1 MDFFKFF
8 IPTSGKRALVSYA
21 SPEPSKMYSREHAEA
36 HFKSFAGVLADN
48 AVLIDI
54 DDMEQGERF
63 LRLVKDNGLHCR
75 AVRTTKGMHFFFL
88 NNGDFAG
95 CRTAAKLAC
104 GFRCDIK
111 VGSVPSYAICRLDGV
126 DRETVY
132 DVEPYQE
139 APRYLLPIQTRTV
152 FVDLHEGDGR
162 NSELFRFIMVLER
175 NGYSKDEIKEIFNLI
190 NNYAFAEP
198 LPEKEIGTILRDKAF
213 TGNRGSYEVASK
225 RGAREDSNDPKIK
238 FFTERGR
245 FLSDQYAEW
254 FKANHHIVLIGHEL
268 YIYDTRSGIYRTGKQ
283 AFERVMLVED
293 IPSLTIAQRREV
305 LSYLYAT
312 FDYDEFH
319 CGCVD
324 DSYKYVAFLNGVLN
338 IETMELVGFD
348 PKYIVTNKIP
358 YNWDESA
365 QNELLDKT
373 MMKLA
378 CGDEKVA
385 NLLYESVGYC
395 LYRRNELRKSF
406 FLIGD
411 RRNGKSTFL
420 RMVNCA
426 LGETMNVSNLDLE
439 DLGSQFRTA
448 ELVGKLVNIGDDI
461 DSDYIP
467 NASTFKKVVSG
478 SPITVERKGQDPFVM
493 TNYAKFFFSANSLP
507 RIGRGDDNK
516 AIIDRMII
524 IPFNATFSKDD
535 PDFDPFISSKLCQPE
550 VIQALLVKSVMALK
564 RVLAEQG
571 FTEIEA
577 SQKAIQEYEVSNN
590 PFEMFVQDAGPDD
603 IENEGVTKIYR
614 QYDVFCRSSN
624 LKPLSMPTFI
634 KRVCDRFDFKTSV
647 IVSGG
652 KKMRIFAR
660 KE

>member
-21 SPEPSKMYSREHAEA
+21 DPEPSKMYTREHAES
-36 HFKSFAGVLADN
+36 HFKSFAGVLAEN

-88 NNGDFAG
+88 NNGNFAG
-95 CRTAAKLAC
+95 CRTAAKLVC

-132 DVEPYQE
+132 DVEPYQK

-162 NSELFRFIMVLER
+162 NSELFRYIMVLER

-190 NNYAFAEP
+190 NKYAFAEP

-245 FLSDQYAEW
+245 FLANEYADW
-254 FKANHHIVLIGHEL
+254 FKNNHHLVLIGGQLHV
-268 YIYDTRSGIYRTGKQ
+268 YDKRAGIYKSARQ
-283 AFERVMLVED
+283 AFERVMIMED
-293 IPSLTIAQRREV
+293 IPSLNIAQRKEV
-305 LSYLYAT
+305 LSYLYLT
-312 FDYDEFH
+312 FDYDNYSD
-319 CGCVD
+319 VAVS
-324 DSYKYVAFLNGVLN
+324 DSYKYVAFKNGVLD
-338 IETMELVGFD
+338 IETMELLPFSPD
-348 PKYIVTNKIP
+348 YIVTNKIP
-358 YNWDESA
+358 YDWDETASS
-365 QNELLDKT
+365 ELLDTT
-373 MMKLA
+373 MSKLA
-378 CGDEKVA
+378 CGEQNVV
-385 NLLYESVGYC
+385 NLLYEAVGYC

-406 FLIGD
+406 FLVGD

-426 LGETMNVSNLDLE
+426 FGENLNVSNLDLE

-448 ELVGKLVNIGDDI
+448 ELAGKLVNIGDDI

-493 TNYAKFFFSANSLP
+493 ANYSKFFFSANSLP

-535 PDFDPFISSKLCQPE
+535 PDFDPFISSKLCRPE
-550 VIQALLVKSVMALK
+550 VIQALMVNAVKALK
-564 RVLAEQG
+564 RVLMNQC
-571 FTEIEA
+571 FTELEQSKEA
-577 SQKAIQEYEVSNN
+577 MAEYEVSNN
-590 PFEMFVQDAGPDD
+590 PFEMFVQETTADD
-603 IENEGVTKIYR
+603 IENEGVAKIYR

-647 IVSGG
+647 ILSGG